1 MKEAVLERL
10 DETLDKTL
18 REFIENLELDKNEDL
33 ATLRR
38 ETVLAAVDR
47 FDEILFLKERVIK

>member
-33 ATLRR
+33 TTLRR